1 MQKKF
6 ANVKEVNKLKYFVN
20 KVEIIQNKLKI
31 EEKKFHATT

>member
-20 KVEIIQNKLKI
+20 KDEFIQNKLKI
-31 EEKKFHATT
+31 EGKKLNATT